1 VRGREVAGVGD
12 RVAAGSSVT
21 QVQGSIVTV
30 TLLRE
35 TMRCAW
41 CGRRYSATGGPG
53 RPRRFCRR
61 SCRQRSYEARRRSA
75 ELGLGDHELV
85 LTRRELETAHD
96 RLYVLACA
104 IDDYEQSDELE
115 RARALDELLDAAR
128 IATAGFS
135 ERTRRAEP
143 PNDASPESR

>member
-1 VRGREVAGVGD
+1 
-12 RVAAGSSVT
+12 
-21 QVQGSIVTV
+21 V
-30 TLLRE
+30 TLLGE
-35 TMRCAW
+35 TLRCSW

-85 LTRRELETAHD
+85 LTRQELETAHD
-96 RLYVLACA
+96 WLYVLACA

-115 RARALDELLDAAR
+115 QARALEELIDAAR
-128 IATAGFS
+128 IATAGFTEQTRHAETLHGTSS
-135 ERTRRAEP
+135 ERR
-143 PNDASPESR
+143 

>member
-1 VRGREVAGVGD
+1 MHRATD
-12 RVAAGSSVT
+12 TSAT
-21 QVQGSIVTV
+21 QVEASIVTV
-30 TLLRE
+30 TLLGE
-35 TMRCAW
+35 TMRCSW
-41 CGRRYSATGGPG
+41 CGRRYSASGGPG

-85 LTRRELETAHD
+85 LTRQELETAQD

-115 RARALDELLDAAR
+115 RAPAFDELLDAAR

-135 ERTRRAEP
+135 ERSRRAAIP
-143 PNDASPESR
+143 